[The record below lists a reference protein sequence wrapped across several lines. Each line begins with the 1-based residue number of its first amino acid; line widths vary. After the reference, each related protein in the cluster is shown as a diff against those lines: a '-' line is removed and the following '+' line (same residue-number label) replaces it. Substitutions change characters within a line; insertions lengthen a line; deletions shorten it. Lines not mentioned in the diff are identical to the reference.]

1 MSRKQFTDT
10 LNISS
15 LVREDIINENTGKIT
30 KNTGVIRAIFPKC
43 PYIRAYPY
51 LYGRLLS
58 NAYEPYAGYS
68 LVKLWSVLQQM
79 SRLAMVAPTNKTL
92 LTVFRKFSSE
102 KFLSVAR
109 LPVLASHSV
118 KSLANPGK
126 EN

>member
-1 MSRKQFTDT
+1 
-10 LNISS
+10 
-15 LVREDIINENTGKIT
+15 
-30 KNTGVIRAIFPKC
+30 
-43 PYIRAYPY
+43 
-51 LYGRLLS
+51 
-58 NAYEPYAGYS
+58 
-68 LVKLWSVLQQM
+68 M